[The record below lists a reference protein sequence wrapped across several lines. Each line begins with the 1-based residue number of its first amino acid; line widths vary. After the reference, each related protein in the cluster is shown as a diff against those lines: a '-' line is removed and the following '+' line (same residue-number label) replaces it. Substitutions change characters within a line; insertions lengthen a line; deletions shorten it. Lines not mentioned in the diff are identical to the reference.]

1 MTVNDRFFRRG
12 MALALILCSLLLLL
26 AGCGKT
32 EPDTPD
38 ELQDPVVEPDLP
50 AEPEPQPEPEPDP
63 DLFVAEGNVNPLT
76 GQCDGISDEALTHRP
91 AAVMINNI
99 STSLPQWGISQA
111 DIIY

>member
-38 ELQDPVVEPDLP
+38 ELQDPVV
-50 AEPEPQPEPEPDP
+50 
-63 DLFVAEGNVNPLT
+63 
-76 GQCDGISDEALTHRP
+76 
-91 AAVMINNI
+91 
-99 STSLPQWGISQA
+99 
-111 DIIY
+111 